1 MTVDLLNEASAA
13 DTPPPIERVN
23 VVVRRSLGDRIF
35 RHSTRALGVLTLAI
49 MVLVFY
55 FLLDSSST
63 FFKVESFTKF
73 LTTQAWNPDQADAG
87 VGSVLF
93 NTIEVSLIG
102 VVMAF
107 PFAIATALFLSD
119 YAPRRVRRPL
129 IVVVDLL
136 AAVPSIIFGIW
147 GFFFLMPRERHVSI
161 WLSDHLGWIPIF
173 KVTNGQYAESPFI
186 VGTVLALMII
196 PIAAAVM
203 REVFS
208 QAPPVE
214 REGALAL
221 GGTRWGMIRAVVLPF
236 GRAGIVGGMM
246 LALGRAL
253 GETIAVTILVSPIFT
268 RSTHVLQQG
277 SNTISALIALRWGE
291 ADRIA
296 LSALMAAGLVLFVI
310 TLIVNVIASL
320 ITARARSGALTEI

>member
-1 MTVDLLNEASAA
+1 VTVDVVNPAPAA
-13 DTPPPIERVN
+13 ETPQPVERIR
-23 VVVRRSLGDRIF
+23 VVVHRTFGDRIF
-35 RHSTRALGVLTLAI
+35 HLAARAAGVVTLAI

-55 FLLDSSST
+55 YLLDSSST
-63 FFKVESFTKF
+63 FFKVESFSKF
-73 LTTQAWNPDQADAG
+73 LTTQAWQPDQANAG

-93 NTIEVSLIG
+93 NTVEVSLIG

-107 PFAIATALFLSD
+107 PFAMATALYISE
-119 YAPRRVRRPL
+119 YAPRRARRPL
-129 IVVVDLL
+129 TVLVDVL
-136 AAVPSIIFGIW
+136 AAVPSIVFGIW
-147 GFFFLMPRERHVSI
+147 GFFFLMPRERHLSV
-161 WLSDHLGWIPIF
+161 WLSDKLGFIPLF
-173 KVTNGQYAESPFI
+173 KVNNGQFAESPFI

-203 REVFS
+203 REVFT
-208 QAPPVE
+208 QAPPGE

-236 GRAGIVGGMM
+236 GRSGIIGGMM

-268 RSTHVLQQG
+268 RSTHILQQG
-277 SNTISALIALRWGE
+277 SNTISALIALQWGE
-291 ADRIA
+291 ADKIA

-310 TLIVNVIASL
+310 TLVVNVIASL
-320 ITARARSGALTEI
+320 ITARSRSGAVTEI